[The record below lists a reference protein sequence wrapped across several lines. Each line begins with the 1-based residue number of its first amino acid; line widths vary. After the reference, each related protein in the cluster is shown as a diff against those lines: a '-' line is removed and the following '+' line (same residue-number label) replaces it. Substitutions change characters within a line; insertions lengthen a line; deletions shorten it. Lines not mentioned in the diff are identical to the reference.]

1 MGRLGAPGTVRASQP
16 SRVLSAG
23 VETTHFLKSTED
35 NSPPP
40 PKITPRGRCNGPRR
54 RQDGGDESGGGD
66 IPQRGGARGELALKR
81 SPYSSTGFTNIIT
94 IKGKFQARLQVPG
107 DGRGGTQKRKQ
118 YALPGLFD
126 TAEDAAI
133 FLAATESSMR
143 AACEGKLIA
152 PPKQDKEH
160 KLRTTKQ
167 PAAPQPQQPMA
178 TAYAMP
184 LYYLCTCP

>member
-1 MGRLGAPGTVRASQP
+1 MKEVVERYR
-16 SRVLSAG
+16 SA
-23 VETTHFLKSTED
+23 V
-35 NSPPP
+35 
-40 PKITPRGRCNGPRR
+40 
-54 RQDGGDESGGGD
+54 
-66 IPQRGGARGELALKR
+66 ARGELALKR
-81 SPYSSTGFTNIIT
+81 SVWSTRWSKTGFTNVIL

-160 KLRTTKQ
+160 KPRTTKQ

-184 LYYLCTCP
+184 LYMPMSHLPVAAASPLPMQPLSYVPQPF

>member
-1 MGRLGAPGTVRASQP
+1 MGRGGGRTEEMKAV
-16 SRVLSAG
+16 
-23 VETTHFLKSTED
+23 VETYRSAV
-35 NSPPP
+35 
-40 PKITPRGRCNGPRR
+40 
-54 RQDGGDESGGGD
+54 
-66 IPQRGGARGELALKR
+66 ARGELALKR

-167 PAAPQPQQPMA
+167 PAAPQPQQQLA
-178 TAYAMP
+178 TAFAMP
-184 LYYLCTCP
+184 LCMPMSHLPIAAASPLPMQPLSYVPQRI

>member
-1 MGRLGAPGTVRASQP
+1 MKAAVEGNR
-16 SRVLSAG
+16 SA
-23 VETTHFLKSTED
+23 V
-35 NSPPP
+35 
-40 PKITPRGRCNGPRR
+40 
-54 RQDGGDESGGGD
+54 
-66 IPQRGGARGELALKR
+66 ARGELVLKR
-81 SPYSSTGFTNIIT
+81 SVYSKTGFTNIIT

-160 KLRTTKQ
+160 KPRTTKQ

-184 LYYLCTCP
+184 LYMPMSHLPVAAASPLPMQPLSYVPQPF

>member
-1 MGRLGAPGTVRASQP
+1 MKEVVERYR
-16 SRVLSAG
+16 SA
-23 VETTHFLKSTED
+23 V
-35 NSPPP
+35 
-40 PKITPRGRCNGPRR
+40 
-54 RQDGGDESGGGD
+54 
-66 IPQRGGARGELALKR
+66 ARGELVLKR
-81 SPYSSTGFTNIIT
+81 SVYSKTGFTNIIT

-107 DGRGGTQKRKQ
+107 DGRGGTQNQKRKQ

-160 KLRTTKQ
+160 KPRTTKQ

-184 LYYLCTCP
+184 LYMPMSHLPVAAASPLPMQPLSYVPQPF